1 MTRSLAIF
9 GDSLMD
15 SGNLDQ
21 VANVIGQN
29 PFEEQIYNGSGN
41 VRASD
46 GLVLGQHIA
55 RGLGASLG
63 STRLANLTTLP
74 ALRFTGFGSR
84 QIRDFAYAGATSGSQ
99 GSSRSGLSS
108 FPIGLRSQARAFAT
122 TTSRSQDLDA
132 LLMAGS
138 NDITDLVADLNAL
151 RPVLASPSLRD
162 DRRLQNRVSRR
173 IVNNIANAYDTIT
186 GLVDEAVILGLAP
199 LSATP
204 YVRNQA
210 LQLSAPL
217 RDRLTSLVDGVAQR
231 VNQGLADR
239 FAGRSDVLVVDGFQ
253 VWQSVSNPAFLDDVH
268 PTSATGQR
276 LAGTVVD
283 LINDSHLASFGF
295 A

>member
-1 MTRSLAIF
+1 
-9 GDSLMD
+9 MD
-15 SGNLDQ
+15 SGNLDR

-29 PFEEQIYNGSGN
+29 PFEEDIYNGSGN

-55 RGLGASLG
+55 RGLGASLR
-63 STRLANLTTLP
+63 STRLANLATLP
-74 ALRFTGFGSR
+74 VLRFTGFGSR

-99 GSSRSGLSS
+99 GSRRSGLSS
-108 FPIGLRSQARAFAT
+108 VPIGLKSQARAFAT

-173 IVNNIANAYDTIT
+173 IVNNIAAAYDTIT

-204 YVRNQA
+204 YVRNQS

-217 RDRLTSLVDGVAQR
+217 RDRLTGLVDGIAQG
-231 VNQGLADR
+231 VNRGLADR

-268 PTSATGQR
+268 PTSATAEN
-276 LAGTVVD
+276 LAGAVVG
-283 LINDSHLASFGF
+283 LIRDSHLASFGF